1 MPKKTNTQQ
10 QAQQVA
16 KAPEGQKKEKKAKKG
31 LKGKTRA
38 EILKQMNPLFER
50 KQRNFGI
57 GNAIRPKRDLT
68 RFTKWPQYVQLQR
81 QRRILMTRMKV
92 PPTINQFTKT
102 VDKATATQLFKLLN
116 KYRPETEQAKKQRLV
131 QIAQAKAKNESTE
144 NIKKPLAVVQGLN
157 SVVRAVEQK
166 KAKLVVIAH
175 DVDPIELVVWLPTL
189 CRKMNVPYCIVKSKS
204 RLGTVVHQKNA
215 AALAFVDVNK
225 DDKNELAQLA
235 SVFTETFNN
244 NKDLRRQWGGGRLGS
259 KAAHKKQKRER
270 AIAREQSSKQKAVS
284 Q

>member
-10 QAQQVA
+10 QATQAA
-16 KAPEGQKKEKKAKKG
+16 KAPEGQKKDRKPKKG
-31 LKGKTRA
+31 LKGKSRT

-50 KQRNFGI
+50 KPRNFGI
-57 GNAIRPKRDLT
+57 GNAVRPKRDLT
-68 RFTKWPQYVQLQR
+68 RFVKWPHYVQLQR
-81 QRRILMTRMKV
+81 QRRILVSRMKV

-116 KYRPETEQAKKQRLV
+116 KYRPETEQAKKQRLL
-131 QIAQAKAKNESTE
+131 QIAQAKAKNESAE
-144 NIKKPLAVVQGLN
+144 NIKKPLSVVQGL
-157 SVVRAVEQK
+157 SHVVRAVEQK

-204 RLGTVVHQKNA
+204 RLGTVVHQKIA
-215 AALAFVDVNK
+215 PALAFVDVNK

-244 NKDLRRQWGGGRLGS
+244 NKESRRQWGGGRLGQ
-259 KAAHKKQKRER
+259 KAAHKKQKKER
-270 AIAREQSSKQKAVS
+270 AIARETSSKQKALS